1 MSRRKPGPDPLPT
14 SQIILRAQPSWAMG
28 SCPPK
33 CPPRS
38 SAAGLWHYPMSRPA
52 ALRPGSHSTIIIP
65 GPDPQ
70 DWTALAPRPRHY
82 LLRVAQLPRLDCA
95 ACVRARSSLRPCGA
109 SLLALARRRKHDH
122 PVRFSGSSEPWESS
136 LGRRLIIRQCRG
148 EWGLP
153 RPCSLAALES
163 LEKAARSAEGDGRGL
178 GSIADNASHTAGWP
192 EFAV

>member
-1 MSRRKPGPDPLPT
+1 MSRPAA
-14 SQIILRAQPSWAMG
+14 LRPG
-28 SCPPK
+28 SCYPE

-38 SAAGLWHYPMSRPA
+38 FAAGLWHYPMSRPA

-148 EWGLP
+148 ERGLP
-153 RPCSLAALES
+153 RLVVLRPWNPWKEY
-163 LEKAARSAEGDGRGL
+163 ARSAEGDGREL